1 MRATRKPSPT
11 PRTWSCPAGRPPT
24 APPRRCPHEP
34 GDPRAGDRTR
44 QLLGPRAGH
53 PRIAPDAGR
62 LPRQQRTAGAGHPA
76 RLLRGGLPV
85 RPGRGRGRDEPLPAA
100 RRHGERRRR
109 SQRPLRRACNG
120 VADQRPAQ
128 AGRATPAAS
137 GQGVRGWQ
145 RAQRLPHRPDRHAQR
160 ALRAAVPGG
169 RGHPRGGAGP
179 RRHPGAQGL
188 LLRPDRPHPGQAAAA
203 DARGRRNRASGAC
216 LPGHPRPR
224 AGGRQRGAVLM
235 DAGVD
240 LPRAEARS
248 PVRVLVVDD
257 SAVMRQLMPALLGA
271 DPAIE
276 VVGAAADAYIARD
289 KIKRLRP
296 DVITLDV
303 EMPRMDG
310 LSFLRQLMRLS
321 PLPVVMVSTLTEQGA
336 SVTLDALASGAVD
349 FIAKPRADSA
359 EVMEAYAAEL
369 RAKVLAAARARVRAS
384 APVTPSAALRSIARL
399 APSRSGTFELVA
411 IGASTGGTE
420 AIRQVLAPLPADM
433 PPVVIAQHIPA
444 TFSAAFAER
453 LDRHC
458 ALNVVQA
465 TDGEPLQ
472 RGCAYVAPGG

>member
-1 MRATRKPSPT
+1 
-11 PRTWSCPAGRPPT
+11 
-24 APPRRCPHEP
+24 
-34 GDPRAGDRTR
+34 
-44 QLLGPRAGH
+44 
-53 PRIAPDAGR
+53 
-62 LPRQQRTAGAGHPA
+62 
-76 RLLRGGLPV
+76 
-85 RPGRGRGRDEPLPAA
+85 
-100 RRHGERRRR
+100 
-109 SQRPLRRACNG
+109 
-120 VADQRPAQ
+120 
-128 AGRATPAAS
+128 
-137 GQGVRGWQ
+137 
-145 RAQRLPHRPDRHAQR
+145 
-160 ALRAAVPGG
+160 
-169 RGHPRGGAGP
+169 
-179 RRHPGAQGL
+179 
-188 LLRPDRPHPGQAAAA
+188 
-203 DARGRRNRASGAC
+203 
-216 LPGHPRPR
+216 
-224 AGGRQRGAVLM
+224 M

-240 LPRAEARS
+240 LPRAEARG

-472 RGCAYVAPGG
+472 RGCAYVAPGGRHLRVQRHGRVLRCAVSDEPAPFRPSVDALFSSAARQVGRGVAAALLTGMGSDGARGMLELRQAGARTVAQDRASSVVWGMPGAAVALSAATDVVPLGEVAACLLSRRPTDAGKAD